1 MMPKVKKEIAAT
13 SAIIATKNS
22 MLITKTFSLKIL
34 YLKER
39 KMKITPTTKVIPEMM
54 KNDKAE
60 FFISL

>member
-1 MMPKVKKEIAAT
+1 MIPKVKKEIAAT

-54 KNDKAE
+54 KNDKA
-60 FFISL
+60 